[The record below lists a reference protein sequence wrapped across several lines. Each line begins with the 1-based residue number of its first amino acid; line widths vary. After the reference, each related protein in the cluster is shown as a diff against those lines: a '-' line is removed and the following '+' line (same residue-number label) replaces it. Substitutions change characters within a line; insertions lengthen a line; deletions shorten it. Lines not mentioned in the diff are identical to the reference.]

1 MKRGSAVPDFPSLWN
16 RPGVIALPR
25 FSPQRCNQG
34 DSGSEPGIHIFQRA
48 LAIPMDSCLGTSSL
62 SSGM

>member
-1 MKRGSAVPDFPSLWN
+1 MKRGSVVPDFPALWH

-25 FSPQRCNQG
+25 FSPRQCNQG
-34 DSGSEPGIHIFQRA
+34 DSGSEPGIHIIQRA
-48 LAIPMDSCLGTSSL
+48 LAIPMDSRLGTSSL